1 MIHKKRKKKVEL
13 KIATYLNKKNLMP
26 KTYTMMVKQKKKKIN
41 AKNIYNDGKKN
52 KILKK
57 KKNTK
62 KEWKFVKHKKE
73 RRELNQKKKK

>member
-1 MIHKKRKKKVEL
+1 
-13 KIATYLNKKNLMP
+13 
-26 KTYTMMVKQKKKKIN
+26 MVKQKQKKKKFN
-41 AKNIYNDGKKN
+41 AKNIYNDGKK

-73 RRELNQKKKK
+73 RRELKKKKKSNPECTRIYGCLLFSFSLFSKLGTFEV